1 MKKCAKT
8 CQVKFK
14 DVTYEINFSKVT
26 SLLSILE
33 NNSNLTIENEVELM
47 SYLEKYDLLNKDFLD
62 EINNI

>member
-8 CQVKFK
+8 YQVKFK

-33 NNSNLTIENEVELM
+33 NNSNLTIENEV
-47 SYLEKYDLLNKDFLD
+47 
-62 EINNI
+62 

>member
-8 CQVKFK
+8 YQVKFK

-47 SYLEKYDLLNKDFLD
+47 LYLEKYDLLNKDFLD

>member
-14 DVTYEINFSKVT
+14 DATYEINFSKVT

-33 NNSNLTIENEVELM
+33 NNSNLTIERHW
-47 SYLEKYDLLNKDFLD
+47 
-62 EINNI
+62 